1 METRKPVTVGATE
14 TSLRIID
21 ALRTLDGAGVT
32 DLAEHLEL
40 PKSTVHNHLQTLRR
54 NEYVTKQDSQYAVGL
69 RFLQLGEYA
78 RDRRQI
84 ATIAPPEIDKLAEET
99 REMANLL
106 VEEHGRGVFLYR
118 AKGADAV
125 HMDTHA
131 GKRVHLHTTGFGKA
145 ILAHLPEERVD
156 RILDRHGLPAV
167 TPSTITDRERLLAEL
182 ETVRERGYAYDDEER
197 LEGLR
202 CVAAPI
208 VVDGDV
214 LGAVSVSGPR
224 SRIRDEYY
232 REELPSLVMSTA
244 NVIEINSTYA

>member
-1 METRKPVTVGATE
+1 MESAKPVTVGATE

-54 NEYVTKQDSQYAVGL
+54 NEYVTKQGSQYAIGL

-78 RDRRQI
+78 RDRRPI

-131 GKRVHLHTTGFGKA
+131 GKRVPLHTTGFGKA
-145 ILAHLPEERVD
+145 ILAHLRDERVE
-156 RILDRHGLPAV
+156 RILDRHGLPTV
-167 TPSTITDRERLLAEL
+167 TPSTITDRERLMQEL

-208 VVDGDV
+208 VVDDEV
-214 LGAVSVSGPR
+214 LGAVSVSGPK

>member
-1 METRKPVTVGATE
+1 MESADRITVGATE

-32 DLAEHLEL
+32 ELAHHLEL

-54 NEYVTKQDSQYAVGL
+54 NEYVTKQGSEYAVGL

-78 RDRRQI
+78 RDRRPV

-131 GKRVHLHTTGFGKA
+131 GKRVYLHTTGFGKS
-145 ILAHLPEERVD
+145 ILAHLSDERVE
-156 RILDRHGLPAV
+156 RILDRHGLPSI
-167 TPSTITDRERLLAEL
+167 TSGTITDRGKLMEEL
-182 ETVRERGYAYDDEER
+182 ETIRDRGYAYDDEER

-208 VVDGDV
+208 VVDGEV
-214 LGAVSVSGPR
+214 LGSVSVSGPK
-224 SRIRDEYY
+224 SRIRGEYY
-232 REELPSLVMSTA
+232 REELPSIVMSTA

>member
-1 METRKPVTVGATE
+1 MATDEPTTVRATE
-14 TSLRIID
+14 TSFRLLD

-32 DLAEHLEL
+32 TLASHLDL

-54 NEYVTKQDSQYAVGL
+54 NEFVTKQGPEYDIGL
-69 RFLQLGEYA
+69 RFLQFGEYA
-78 RDRRQI
+78 RDRRGI
-84 ATIAPPEIDKLAEET
+84 ATIGPPEIDKLAEET

-131 GKRVHLHTTGFGKA
+131 GKRVPLHTTGFGKS
-145 ILAHLPEERVD
+145 ILAHLPDERVEA
-156 RILDRHGLPAV
+156 ILDRHGLPSV
-167 TPSTITDRERLLAEL
+167 TSETITDRAEL
-182 ETVRERGYAYDDEER
+182 YDELDTVRERGYAYDDEER

-202 CVAAPI
+202 CVAAPV
-208 VVDGDV
+208 VVDGNV
-214 LGAVSVSGPR
+214 LGAVSVSGPK
-224 SRIRDEYY
+224 SRMQRDWYTD
-232 REELPSLVMSTA
+232 ELPSLVMSAA

>member
-1 METRKPVTVGATE
+1 MEPAKPVTVGATE

-54 NEYVTKQDSQYAVGL
+54 NEYVTKQGSEYAVGL
-69 RFLQLGEYA
+69 RFLQLGEHA
-78 RDRRQI
+78 RDRRPI

-131 GKRVHLHTTGFGKA
+131 GKRVPLHTTGFGKA
-145 ILAHLPEERVD
+145 ILAHLPDERVE

-167 TPSTITDRERLLAEL
+167 TPSTITDRGRLLEEL

-202 CVAAPI
+202 CVAAPVI
-208 VVDGDV
+208 VDDDV

-224 SRIRDEYY
+224 SRIRGDWY

>member
-1 METRKPVTVGATE
+1 MEPAEPVTVGATE

-32 DLAEHLEL
+32 ELADHLGL

-54 NEYVTKQDSQYAVGL
+54 NEYVTRQGSQYAIGL

-84 ATIAPPEIDKLAEET
+84 ATIGPPEIDKLAEET

-131 GKRVHLHTTGFGKA
+131 GKRVHLHTTGFGKS
-145 ILAHLPEERVD
+145 ILAHLPNERVE
-156 RILDRHGLPAV
+156 RILDRHGLPAA
-167 TPSTITDRERLLAEL
+167 TPNTITDRDRLMEAL
-182 ETVRERGYAYDDEER
+182 ETIRERGYAYDDEER

-208 VVDGDV
+208 VVDGEV
-214 LGAVSVSGPR
+214 LGAVSVSGPK
-224 SRIRDEYY
+224 SRIRGDRYH
-232 REELPSLVMSTA
+232 EELPSFVTSAA

>member
-1 METRKPVTVGATE
+1 MTTNESTTVRATE
-14 TSLRIID
+14 TSFRILD
-21 ALRTLDGAGVT
+21 ALRALDGAGVT
-32 DLAEHLEL
+32 ELASYLEL

-54 NEYVTKQDSQYAVGL
+54 TEYVTKQGPEYDVGL

-78 RDRRQI
+78 RDRRQV
-84 ATIAPPEIDKLAEET
+84 ATIGPPEIEKLAAET

-131 GKRVHLHTTGFGKA
+131 GKRVHLHTTGFGKS
-145 ILAHLPEERVD
+145 ILAHLPEERVEEV
-156 RILDRHGLPAV
+156 LDRHRLPQV
-167 TPSTITDRERLLAEL
+167 TPNTITDREQLMDEL
-182 ETVRERGYAYDDEER
+182 DEIRAQGYAYDDEER

-202 CVAAPI
+202 CIAAPI
-208 VVDGDV
+208 VVDSDV
-214 LGAVSVSGPR
+214 LGAVSVSGPK
-224 SRIRDEYY
+224 SRMSGEWYT
-232 REELPSLVMSTA
+232 EELPALTMSTA

>member
-1 METRKPVTVGATE
+1 MVTDEPTTVRATE
-14 TSLRIID
+14 TSFRILD
-21 ALRTLDGAGVT
+21 ALRALEGAGVT
-32 DLAEHLEL
+32 ELASHLDL

-54 NEYVTKQDSQYAVGL
+54 NEYVTKHGSAYDVGL

-78 RDRRQI
+78 RDRRGI

-131 GKRVHLHTTGFGKA
+131 GKRVHLHTTGFGKS
-145 ILAHLPEERVD
+145 ILAHLPEARVEA
-156 RILDRHGLPAV
+156 ILDRHGLPGV
-167 TPSTITDRERLLAEL
+167 TPNTITDRNRLMDELAE
-182 ETVRERGYAYDDEER
+182 VRERGYAYDDEER

-208 VVDGDV
+208 VVDGTV
-214 LGAVSVSGPR
+214 LGAVSVSGPK
-224 SRIRDEYY
+224 SRMTGEWYT
-232 REELPSLVMSTA
+232 EELPELTTSTA

>member
-1 METRKPVTVGATE
+1 MTTNEPTTVRATE
-14 TSLRIID
+14 TSFRILD
-21 ALRTLDGAGVT
+21 ALRALDGAGVT
-32 DLAEHLEL
+32 ELASYLKL

-54 NEYVTKQDSQYAVGL
+54 SEYVTKQGSEYGVGL

-78 RDRRQI
+78 RDRRGI
-84 ATIAPPEIDKLAEET
+84 ATIGPPEIEKLAEET

-131 GKRVHLHTTGFGKA
+131 GKRVHLHTTGFGKS
-145 ILAHLPEERVD
+145 ILAHLPEERVEA
-156 RILDRHGLPAV
+156 IFDRHGLPRV
-167 TPSTITDRERLLAEL
+167 TPNTITDRSRLKEEL
-182 ETVRERGYAYDDEER
+182 DEIRKQGYAYDDEER

-202 CVAAPI
+202 CIAAPI

-214 LGAVSVSGPR
+214 LGAVSVSGPK
-224 SRIRDEYY
+224 SRMTGEWYT
-232 REELPSLVMSTA
+232 EELPTLTMSAA

>member
-1 METRKPVTVGATE
+1 MTTNEPTTVRATE
-14 TSLRIID
+14 TSFRILD
-21 ALRTLDGAGVT
+21 ALRALDGAGVT
-32 DLAEHLEL
+32 ELASYLEL

-54 NEYVTKQDSQYAVGL
+54 SEYVTKQGPEYDVGL

-78 RDRRQI
+78 RDRRQV
-84 ATIAPPEIDKLAEET
+84 ATIGPPEIEKLAAET

-131 GKRVHLHTTGFGKA
+131 GKRVHLHTTGFGKS
-145 ILAHLPEERVD
+145 ILAHLPKERVEA
-156 RILDRHGLPAV
+156 IFERHGLPRV
-167 TPSTITDRERLLAEL
+167 TPNTITDREQLMDEL
-182 ETVRERGYAYDDEER
+182 GEIREQGYAYDDEER

-202 CVAAPI
+202 CIAAPI
-208 VVDGDV
+208 VVDSDV
-214 LGAVSVSGPR
+214 LGAVSVSGPK
-224 SRIRDEYY
+224 SRMSGKWYT
-232 REELPSLVMSTA
+232 EELPALTMSAA

>member
-1 METRKPVTVGATE
+1 MRPDEPSTVRATE
-14 TSLRIID
+14 TSLRIIE
-21 ALRTLDGAGVT
+21 ALRELDGAGVT
-32 DLAEHLEL
+32 ELAAHLDL
-40 PKSTVHNHLQTLRR
+40 PKSTVHTHLQTLRR
-54 NEYVTKQDSQYAVGL
+54 SEYVVKRDGNYDVGL
-69 RFLQLGEYA
+69 RFLGLGEYA
-78 RDRRQI
+78 RQRRRLS
-84 ATIAPPEIDKLAEET
+84 TIGPPEIEKLADET
-99 REMANLL
+99 AEMANLL

-131 GKRVHLHTTGFGKA
+131 GKRVPLHTTGFGKA
-145 ILAHLPEERVD
+145 ILAHLPDERVE

-167 TPSTITDRERLLAEL
+167 TPSTITDRGRLLEEL
-182 ETVRERGYAYDDEER
+182 ETIRERGYAYDDEER

-202 CVAAPI
+202 CVAAPVI
-208 VVDGDV
+208 VDDDV

-224 SRIRDEYY
+224 SRIRGDWY